1 MKRVVTTG
9 ILLAAALVA
18 LPAATYQVGP
28 GRTYTKLQDVVDLL
42 NPGDLVEVD
51 GNATY
56 PGDLVFERA
65 GEAGN
70 PITIRGI
77 RVNGNRPVISG
88 GTNTVTFMSPWP
100 YTEGADHYVFEGFEV
115 TAGSFRGVYHQAA
128 DLVLRDLVVHDCPAH
143 GILGADLGSGSLL
156 MEYCEVYRC
165 GNGSSQHQVYMSTDE
180 GNRPGSV
187 FRMQYCYLHDG
198 LGGNNVKSRAERNE
212 IYYNW
217 IEGGYYHELELIG
230 SEEYPEPTVREDS
243 DVVGNVFWKKTKPSG
258 SANYFFVTR
267 VGGDGTG
274 ETFGRYRF
282 VNNTF
287 LCGSSAAF
295 RIFDGIQSIEMHNN
309 VFYRIDGTGVQIK
322 RTVEANWSDGEQ
334 IAGQNNWVQTGSTE
348 IPIQWTGTLS
358 GADPGFTSLAANDPR
373 PAAGSALIDHGTGS
387 LSGPPGFPFP
397 NPLFPPAFQPP
408 PHALQTPGTAWP
420 RPVDAVLDIGAYE
433 VGGRRFHPDFNLD
446 GKTDLLWRNTAT
458 GDDSAWL
465 MNGVALSGS
474 PLFVPSV
481 GTAWEIAA
489 TADFNADGKTDLL
502 WRHPATGISSAW
514 YLDGTTVV
522 GQAAFPGVA
531 APWFVAGAADFSG
544 DGNPDLLWRNA
555 DTGVNSV
562 WVLCGASVTGSL
574 ALAAVD
580 PAWTVAALAD
590 FSGDGK
596 TDILWRN
603 PSTGVNSVWVLD
615 GTTVT
620 GSLPFPTVGTAW
632 EIQAAGDF
640 SADGKVD
647 VVWRN
652 TTPGTGDISVWLL
665 NGTAVTSTTPTT
677 PSAVGD
683 GSWKIV
689 N

>member
-1 MKRVVTTG
+1 MNRIATTL
-9 ILLAAALVA
+9 ILLALALLAA
-18 LPAATYQVGP
+18 PAATYNVGP
-28 GRTYTKLQDVVDLL
+28 GRPYTTLQDVAGLL
-42 NPGDLVEVD
+42 NPGDLVLVD

-65 GEAGN
+65 GGAGN
-70 PITIRGI
+70 PITIRGV
-77 RVNGNRPVISG
+77 RVSGNRPVISG

-100 YTEGADHYVFEGFEV
+100 YTSGADHYVFEGFEV
-115 TAGSFRGVYHQAA
+115 TAGSFRGVYHQAD
-128 DLVLRDLVVHDCPAH
+128 DLVLRDVVVHDCPAH

-165 GNGSSQHQVYMSTDE
+165 GNGSSQHQIYMSTDE

-187 FRMQYCYLHDG
+187 FRMQFCYLHEG

-230 SEEYPEPTVREDS
+230 SEEYPTPTVREDS

-258 SANYFFVTR
+258 SDNFFFVTR

-287 LCGSSAAF
+287 LCGSAAAF

-322 RTVEANWSDGEQ
+322 RTVEANWSDGEL
-334 IAGQNNWVQTGSTE
+334 IAGSNNWVQTGSTE
-348 IPIQWTGTLS
+348 IPVQWTGTLT
-358 GADPGFTSLAANDPR
+358 GADPGFVGLGSNDPR
-373 PAAGSALIDHGTGS
+373 PAAGSVLIDHGAGS

-397 NPLFPPAFQPP
+397 NPLFPPAWHPPLHAFQ
-408 PHALQTPGTAWP
+408 APGTAAP
-420 RPVDAVLDIGAYE
+420 RPVDATLDIGAYE
-433 VGGRRFHPDFNLD
+433 YYTRRFHPDFNLD
-446 GKTDLLWRNTAT
+446 GKTDFLWRSVST
-458 GDDSAWL
+458 GDNSAWL
-465 MNGVALSGS
+465 MNGVSISGS
-474 PLFVPSV
+474 PLPLPAV
-481 GTAWEIAA
+481 GTGWEIAGA
-489 TADFNADGKTDLL
+489 ADFNADGRTDIL
-502 WRHPATGISSAW
+502 WRNPSAGINSVW
-514 YLDGTTVV
+514 YLSGTAVTA
-522 GQAAFPGVA
+522 QAAFPSVG
-531 APWFVAGAADFSG
+531 APWALAGVADFSG
-544 DGNPDLLWRNA
+544 DGNPDLLWRNSS
-555 DTGVNSV
+555 TGDNSV
-562 WVLCGASVTGSL
+562 WVLSGTTVTGSL
-574 ALAAVD
+574 PLAAVGT
-580 PAWTVAALAD
+580 AWTVAALAD

-603 PSTGVNSVWVLD
+603 PSTGVDSVWVLD
-615 GTTVT
+615 GTSYT

-640 SADGKVD
+640 SGDGKAD

-652 TTPGTGDISVWLL
+652 TTPGAGDLSAWIL
-665 NGTAVTSTTPTT
+665 NGTAVTSTTPTV
-677 PSAVGD
+677 PSAVSD
-683 GSWKIV
+683 VSWVIV